1 MKTGQ
6 STIRHRFLH
15 MSLAQGICL
24 ALCLALLGAS
34 CTMLQASSEEDKW
47 ITLFNGKDLDG
58 WTPKIT
64 GYALNDNFGDTFRV
78 EDGVLKVSFDK
89 YTKFDGRF
97 GHLFYAEPFSHYR
110 LRLDYRFTGDQTPG
124 GPGWAFRNSGI
135 MLHCQAPESMRK
147 DQDFPVC
154 IEAQL
159 LGGNGKDKRSTG
171 NMCSPGTHIV
181 MDDQLVKNHCVSSK
195 SKTFHGDQWVTMEVE
210 VHGNGVIKHIING
223 ELVMEYERPQLDEK
237 DADAKKLIK
246 NGDKM
251 LHGGY
256 ISLQAESH
264 ACEFRNIKI
273 LPLED

>member
-1 MKTGQ
+1 MKTTQ
-6 STIRHRFLH
+6 STIQQRRLN
-15 MSLAQGICL
+15 LRRAQGIAL
-24 ALCLALLGAS
+24 ILCLALISTSCAMSNAS
-34 CTMLQASSEEDKW
+34 PKKDNW
-47 ITLFNGKDLDG
+47 IKLFNGKNLDG

-64 GYALNDNFGDTFRV
+64 GYALGDNFGETFRV
-78 EDGVLKVSFDK
+78 EDGVIKVSFDK

-97 GHLFYAEPFSHYR
+97 GHLFYKEPFSHYR
-110 LRLDYRFTGDQTPG
+110 LRLDYRFTGEQTPG

-135 MLHCQAPESMRK
+135 MLHCQAPETMRK
-147 DQDFPVC
+147 DQNFPVC

-181 MDDQLVKNHCVSSK
+181 MDDQLVTNHCVSSK
-195 SKTFHGDQWVTMEVE
+195 SQTYHGDQWVTMEVE
-210 VHGNGVIKHIING
+210 VHGNGIIKHIING
-223 ELVMEYERPQLDEK
+223 EVVMQYEQAQLDEK

-264 ACEFRNIKI
+264 ACEFRNVEI